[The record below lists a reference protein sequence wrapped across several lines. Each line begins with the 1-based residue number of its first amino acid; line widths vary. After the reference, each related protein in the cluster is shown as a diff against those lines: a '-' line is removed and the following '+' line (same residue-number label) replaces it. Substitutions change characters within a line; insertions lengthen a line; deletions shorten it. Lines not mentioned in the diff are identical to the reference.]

1 MKKFI
6 FTSVFLVTTL
16 AANAQDTLNT
26 LDSKWNYMLSK
37 AENYEAYKVINKNQL
52 NEVYKSIQDTL
63 SQLRAGLAAERL
75 KVKGQNDQ
83 ILLLNK
89 QIKDE
94 KAKFDQ
100 VTDEKDSIGF
110 MGMQINK
117 YAYVSLLWIILIGIT
132 AGSALM
138 FFLYR
143 NSKNIA
149 RAKTQEYDMLDKQ
162 LEEARAAKTE
172 TERKLK
178 REMQTLINKLDE
190 LKRK

>member
-6 FTSVFLVTTL
+6 FTSVFLVTAL
-16 AANAQDTLNT
+16 ASNAQDTLNT

-37 AENYEAYKVINKNQL
+37 AENYEAYKVINKTQL

-63 SQLRAGLAAERL
+63 SQLRAGLAGERL

>member
-6 FTSVFLVTTL
+6 FTSAYLIIAL

-52 NEVYKSIQDTL
+52 NEVYKSIKDTL
-63 SQLRAGLAAERL
+63 TQLRAGLAAERL

-94 KAKFDQ
+94 KTKFDQ
-100 VTDEKDSIGF
+100 VSDEKDSIGF

-117 YAYVSLLWIILIGIT
+117 YAYVSLLWIVLIGIA
-132 AGSALM
+132 AGSVLM

-143 NSKNIA
+143 NSKNIT
-149 RAKTQEYDMLDKQ
+149 RTKSQEYSVLEKQ
-162 LEEARAAKTE
+162 LEEAKAARTE

>member
-6 FTSVFLVTTL
+6 FTSAYLIIAL

-52 NEVYKSIQDTL
+52 NEVYKSIKDTL
-63 SQLRAGLAAERL
+63 TQLRAGLAAERL

-100 VTDEKDSIGF
+100 VSGEKDSIGF

-117 YAYVSLLWIILIGIT
+117 YTYVSLLWIVLIGIA
-132 AGSALM
+132 AGSVLM

-143 NSKNIA
+143 NSKNIT
-149 RAKTQEYDMLDKQ
+149 RTKSQEYSVLEKQ
-162 LEEARAAKTE
+162 LEEAKAARTE